1 MGCPRSTTRRILS
14 TQKREALSDT
24 LYMYT
29 AYRQGGHLSQLMQ
42 EVDQQIMDEQFSREQ
57 SQLVTSPVRDAEL
70 IAARPALALLAR
82 SRVLIAVAL
91 RLSHPQA
98 VLEVTVSKA
107 IDETGVML
115 AQYWWEVDRFNEDE
129 PGQPCRQ
136 KRWGMSLH
144 PHETAEAAYLAALE
158 WVQAQT
164 APRQ

>member
-1 MGCPRSTTRRILS
+1 
-14 TQKREALSDT
+14 
-24 LYMYT
+24 
-29 AYRQGGHLSQLMQ
+29 MQ
-42 EVDQQIMDEQFSREQ
+42 EVDQPIMDEQFSREQ
-57 SQLVTSPVRDAEL
+57 SQLVTSPVLDAEL

-98 VLEVTVSKA
+98 LLEVTVSKA
-107 IDETGVML
+107 IDETGVTL
-115 AQYWWEVDRFNEDE
+115 SQYWWEVDRFSEDE
-129 PGQPCRQ
+129 PGHLCRQ

-164 APRQ
+164 ASPQ

>member
-1 MGCPRSTTRRILS
+1 M
-14 TQKREALSDT
+14 
-24 LYMYT
+24 
-29 AYRQGGHLSQLMQ
+29 SQHKQ
-42 EVDQQIMDEQFSREQ
+42 EVDQYIMDEQFSREQ
-57 SQLVTSPVRDAEL
+57 SQLVTSPVLDAEL
-70 IAARPALALLAR
+70 IAVRPALGLLAR

-115 AQYWWEVDRFNEDE
+115 SQYWWEVDRFSEDE
-129 PGQPCRQ
+129 PGQLRCQ

-158 WVQAQT
+158 WVQAET